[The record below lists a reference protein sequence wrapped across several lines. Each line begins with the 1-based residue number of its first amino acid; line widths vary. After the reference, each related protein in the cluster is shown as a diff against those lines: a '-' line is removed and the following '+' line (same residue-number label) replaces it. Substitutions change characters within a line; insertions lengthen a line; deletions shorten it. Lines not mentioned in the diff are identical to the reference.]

1 MMSQE
6 LVGQTL
12 RLPEPSSDI
21 EEKLQRFVRL
31 AREDQERRLPGAAG
45 VTPTGSA
52 ELLAHYSRLFGDR
65 IGPAALRR
73 QPLGDL
79 LPLFEAADTMNFY
92 HPGSALRDQLNVH
105 RELVSRGVSTQRWV
119 DGHVL
124 DTLLKARRFD
134 EARVFAS
141 TRPALGRATIPAV
154 ADPLGPSFKG
164 RSLYRYDSASN
175 TLTREAAPA
184 PSGTQVVMV
193 VQEGCH
199 FSTMALAAL
208 REDSELQARLRQANL
223 LLLTHPSSSIP
234 LRWMSTW
241 NAANPSMPMRAT
253 YSIEEWK
260 GVVPTG
266 VPEFFVLKDGVPV
279 GRLVGGWPP
288 EGNKAALLAL
298 LDAAR

>member
-1 MMSQE
+1 
-6 LVGQTL
+6 
-12 RLPEPSSDI
+12 
-21 EEKLQRFVRL
+21 
-31 AREDQERRLPGAAG
+31 
-45 VTPTGSA
+45 
-52 ELLAHYSRLFGDR
+52 
-65 IGPAALRR
+65 
-73 QPLGDL
+73 
-79 LPLFEAADTMNFY
+79 
-92 HPGSALRDQLNVH
+92 
-105 RELVSRGVSTQRWV
+105 
-119 DGHVL
+119 
-124 DTLLKARRFD
+124 
-134 EARVFAS
+134 
-141 TRPALGRATIPAV
+141 
-154 ADPLGPSFKG
+154 
-164 RSLYRYDSASN
+164 
-175 TLTREAAPA
+175 
-184 PSGTQVVMV
+184 MV

-279 GRLVGGWPP
+279 GRLVGGWPQ